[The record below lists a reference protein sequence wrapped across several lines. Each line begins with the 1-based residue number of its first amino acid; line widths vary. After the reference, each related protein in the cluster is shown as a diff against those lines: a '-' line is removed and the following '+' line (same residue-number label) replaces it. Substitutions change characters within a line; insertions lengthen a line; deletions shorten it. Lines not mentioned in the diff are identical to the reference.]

1 MPSGERL
8 FSKFHSCFTSR
19 PTVHFD
25 NLSAFGKIF
34 QPLAKS
40 VFPVGLPQMAYE
52 RISSL
57 KLGIGSYTFKL
68 KTCNPSQNQG
78 ETQLKNRDD

>member
-8 FSKFHSCFTSR
+8 FSKFHGCFTYR
-19 PTVHFD
+19 PTVHF
-25 NLSAFGKIF
+25 LTIF

-68 KTCNPSQNQG
+68 KTCYPSQNRVF
-78 ETQLKNRDD
+78 KVKHS